1 MIKPGMTD
9 SLSAPPRNADPPF
22 PLPPPLRSF
31 LHDVQLDDDTRTAV
45 EDMCMT
51 FHTDARHV
59 GAEFLAQLG
68 RHT

>member
-1 MIKPGMTD
+1 MLTRP
-9 SLSAPPRNADPPF
+9 SLY
-22 PLPPPLRSF
+22 PPPLRSF